1 MAGSKGKFEYVFV
14 PAAISEPI
22 EQRTM
27 IYKDEDQKVSCI
39 TDMARAHFKKGSTGM
54 TGEQNSAFLENVL
67 SQAAEKNPELD
78 ISKIDPS
85 ILEQFSSMQMVDVV
99 TLLTPQPGN
108 TFMQVAMY
116 CDDSGSYKKLP
127 LNVRCCQ
134 LTELCGRPTNVFGDA
149 FLARSIDDGNERFER
164 LDFVQAEFSPKA
176 DWIVL
181 AQKKANKLQKD
192 ELKTDPAKGVPK
204 QTMAPRKPPS
214 DAQIATWKK
223 QMDGWVDG
231 KLKQYDE
238 DEAFRTQRLKT
249 FPSRR
254 EYEASLRNKAAEKIA
269 AKVGKAP
276 GTF

>member
-1 MAGSKGKFEYVFV
+1 MSGSKGKFEYVFV
-14 PAAISEPI
+14 PAAITEPI

-27 IYKDEDQKVSCI
+27 TYKNEDQKVSCI
-39 TDMARAHFKKGSTGM
+39 TDMARAHFKTESSGM

-67 SQAAEKNPELD
+67 SQAAEKNPSLD
-78 ISKIDPS
+78 ITKIDPS
-85 ILEQFSSMQMVDVV
+85 ILQQFSSLQMVDVV

-108 TFMQVAMY
+108 EFMQVAMY

-149 FLARSIDDGNERFER
+149 FLARSVDDGNERFER
-164 LDFVQAEFSPKA
+164 LDFVQTEFSPSA
-176 DWIVL
+176 EWIVL
-181 AQKKANKLQKD
+181 AKKKKVQID
-192 ELKTDPAKGVPK
+192 ELNTDPGKGIPK

-214 DAQIATWKK
+214 EAQIATWKK
-223 QMDGWVDG
+223 QMDDWVDG

-238 DEAFRTQRLKT
+238 EEEFRTQRLKT
-249 FPSRR
+249 FPTRR

-269 AKVGKAP
+269 KKVGAP
-276 GTF
+276 AGTF